1 MFENEEKMVL
11 TFIDHLH
18 VSSTPWGTVK
28 VATEFFYQRGRTDL
42 VVVSGGNLIAFEAK
56 LNKWRIALQQAYR
69 NKCFADVSYVILP
82 EREARIA
89 SRYQGEFERR
99 GVGLCFV
106 NSSGINIVY
115 EADIALPLQP
125 WLHKKALEYIE
136 QEDGRHGTAS

>member
-1 MFENEEKMVL
+1 MVL

-115 EADIALPLQP
+115 
-125 WLHKKALEYIE
+125 
-136 QEDGRHGTAS
+136 